1 MGRIGAFVIIGALAA
16 AALPAAPSS
25 AFGLRIGPFHL
36 GLPFV
41 EFRHHSASGRRRV
54 ALNRP
59 EHEVGRRGAALAAD
73 AEPALLYPAAALPGI
88 YDEVFWPGR
97 ASRWAFGYD
106 AIFTDAFAK
115 PAGDAQVRACVESA
129 RTENIVG
136 RIDEEIRP
144 RPDQAP
150 LVQQLGRALG
160 ATAAFMA
167 KACPKTVPPQ
177 PVARLELMQSQL
189 QALTMA
195 IDLVRPPLQQ
205 LEQSLDAEQK
215 IRFAAMPE
223 HASAAAGCGAAPAAT
238 DWSIDAIDQSVQ
250 PDQNERDAIADLKGA
265 FVGTALDLHAHCPD
279 PPPAG
284 PLARLEAIEGRLDA
298 SWRAALSMQVAL
310 AKFEKA
316 LNVEQRSRFESMTLA
331 QTQ

>member
-1 MGRIGAFVIIGALAA
+1 MGRIGALVVIGALAA

-41 EFRHHSASGRRRV
+41 GFRHHAARGRRV

-59 EHEVGRRGAALAAD
+59 EHEVARHDTALAAD
-73 AEPALLYPAAALPGI
+73 AEPALLYPAVALPGI

-97 ASRWAFGYD
+97 ASQWAFGYD

-115 PAGDAQVRACVESA
+115 PAGDAQARACAEPV
-129 RTENIVG
+129 RTEDIVG
-136 RIDEEIRP
+136 RINEEIRP
-144 RPDQAP
+144 RPAQVP
-150 LVQQLGRALG
+150 LLQQLGRTLG
-160 ATAAFMA
+160 ATSAFMA
-167 KACPKTVPPQ
+167 RACPKGLPPQ

-205 LEQSLDAEQK
+205 LEQSLDAEQRT
-215 IRFAAMPE
+215 RFAAMPE
-223 HASAAAGCGAAPAAT
+223 HTSAAAGCGAAPAST

-250 PDQNERDAIADLKGA
+250 PDQNERDALADLKGA
-265 FVGTALDLHAHCPD
+265 FVSTALDLHAHCPN
-279 PPPAG
+279 PLPSS

-310 AKFEKA
+310 AKFESA
-316 LNVEQRSRFESMTLA
+316 LSDEQRSRFETMTLA

>member
-1 MGRIGAFVIIGALAA
+1 MGRIGAVVIMGALAA
-16 AALPAAPSS
+16 VALPPAPSL

-41 EFRHHSASGRRRV
+41 GFRHHAAHARRV
-54 ALNRP
+54 ALDRP
-59 EHEVGRRGAALAAD
+59 RTSSGGALTPD
-73 AEPALLYPAAALPGI
+73 VEPGLFYPAAALPGI

-97 ASRWAFGYD
+97 APQWAFSYD

-115 PAGDAQVRACVESA
+115 PDNDAQGHSCSA
-129 RTENIVG
+129 PVRTEEIVG
-136 RIDEEIRP
+136 RLSEEIRP
-144 RPDQAP
+144 RPDQQS

-160 ATAAFMA
+160 MTSAYMA
-167 KACPKTVPPQ
+167 KACPQSIPPS

-215 IRFAAMPE
+215 TRFAAMPE
-223 HASAAAGCGAAPAAT
+223 HADATAACGTAPAAT
-238 DWSIDAIDQSVQ
+238 DWSIDAINQSVQ
-250 PDQNERDAIADLKGA
+250 PDQNERDALADLKGA
-265 FVGTALDLHAHCPD
+265 FVSTALDLHVHCPSPL
-279 PPPAG
+279 PPG

-310 AKFEKA
+310 AKFEGA
-316 LNVEQRSRFESMTLA
+316 LNAEQRNRFETLTLA
-331 QTQ
+331 QAQ